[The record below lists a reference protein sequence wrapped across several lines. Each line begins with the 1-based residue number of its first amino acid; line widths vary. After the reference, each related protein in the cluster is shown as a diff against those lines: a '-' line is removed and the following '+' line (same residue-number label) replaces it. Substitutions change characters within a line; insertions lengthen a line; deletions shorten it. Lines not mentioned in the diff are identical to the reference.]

1 MTRVPSA
8 PPLVWPQRPVSPPAD
23 RERVPGPPAGSPG
36 CPHGDGPT
44 RTCRTSLPVSPAC
57 LSWCPHPRENTP
69 QHPHPTLP
77 PLDTLQPAFPPEG
90 SRAGL
95 EQSHACPCGVAAPS
109 PGSLRGSPALSGPGP
124 FILMD
129 PAPLARGAPPAP
141 AHPALKILS
150 ANTAQE
156 PMEMPMAG
164 ARGQLLASAL
174 WTRLSLWDLG
184 APSPCPHTPRKQH
197 LRQSQAYQHPPRRVA
212 LAGSCPPQP
221 GPQRPLPQNPR
232 AQQTQ

>member
-1 MTRVPSA
+1 M
-8 PPLVWPQRPVSPPAD
+8 
-23 RERVPGPPAGSPG
+23 

-77 PLDTLQPAFPPEG
+77 PLDMSAGCVSSRRFQG
-90 SRAGL
+90 RAGTERRPPL
-95 EQSHACPCGVAAPS
+95 RGCCP
-109 PGSLRGSPALSGPGP
+109 LRGSPALSGPGP

-129 PAPLARGAPPAP
+129 PAPLARGASPAP

-156 PMEMPMAG
+156 PMEMPTAG
-164 ARGQLLASAL
+164 ARGQLSASAL
-174 WTRLSLWDLG
+174 WTRLSPRDLG
-184 APSPCPHTPRKQH
+184 APSPCPHTPR
-197 LRQSQAYQHPPRRVA
+197 
-212 LAGSCPPQP
+212 
-221 GPQRPLPQNPR
+221 PLPPAVLGQLPLWPPSSGSSLLHAALDTAHTPPGR
-232 AQQTQ
+232 QRHLHRDRKSTR

>member
-1 MTRVPSA
+1 M
-8 PPLVWPQRPVSPPAD
+8 
-23 RERVPGPPAGSPG
+23 
-36 CPHGDGPT
+36 CPHGNGPT

-77 PLDTLQPAFPPEG
+77 PLDTSAG
-90 SRAGL
+90 CVSSRRFQGRVGTERRL
-95 EQSHACPCGVAAPS
+95 PLRGRYPS

-129 PAPLARGAPPAP
+129 PAPLARGASPAP

-156 PMEMPMAG
+156 PMEMPTAG
-164 ARGQLLASAL
+164 AQGQLSASAL
-174 WTRLSLWDLG
+174 WTRLSPRDLG
-184 APSPCPHTPRKQH
+184 APSPCPHTPRKQN
-197 LRQSQAYQHPPRRVA
+197 LRQSQAYQRPPRRVD
-212 LAGSCPPQP
+212 LAGSYPPQS

-232 AQQTQ
+232 ARQTQ

>member
-1 MTRVPSA
+1 MSPRRRAYPHVPHLPSRKPGLPVMV
-8 PPLVWPQRPVSPPAD
+8 PPPSREHPPASSSN
-23 RERVPGPPAGSPG
+23 PPSSGHSAA
-36 CPHGDGPT
+36 C
-44 RTCRTSLPVSPAC
+44 VS
-57 LSWCPHPRENTP
+57 SRRF
-69 QHPHPTLP
+69 Q
-77 PLDTLQPAFPPEG
+77 G
-90 SRAGL
+90 RAGTEPRL
-95 EQSHACPCGVAAPS
+95 P
-109 PGSLRGSPALSGPGP
+109 LRGRCPLSGEPARSPALSGPGP

-184 APSPCPHTPRKQH
+184 APSSCPHTPRKQR